1 MKHFNK
7 IKNIF
12 LSEVALLDIRHNQL
26 AFLFGCVALSPLIGF
41 LPSLTP
47 FYYLLLVVVAVKMA
61 FSIRK
66 VEPIALVFII
76 ACALSIVLAS
86 PPSFFKSWGRLALFI
101 LLFIAVSP
109 LMQSKKARKFR
120 ESVLQLTLFISVIV
134 ALVSFVFYFL
144 GINFMW
150 GTMTDVVDGVG
161 TFGGLTKH
169 SMVLGPISAIAT
181 IYCSYRALVTKN
193 KLYWLL
199 TMPCMACVLFSA
211 SRTALISALCGFM
224 TMFYVSSSGNSRV
237 IMKRLYPIIGI
248 LLVSFPLWNGALS
261 GLKIKQQNNVEQLG
275 GTFGSREAK
284 WDNRLKE
291 FRGSPVWGVG
301 FSACDPL
308 NYEDYNQELGGTVE
322 PGSSWLAVL
331 SMTGLMG
338 FIPFLIIVCGAVRKV
353 WRNRK
358 VNQRVALYMGLVIF
372 LFAHMITE
380 GYVLAGGSLLCFV
393 CWLIIACCYDL

>member
-1 MKHFNK
+1 MKNLNS
-7 IKNIF
+7 IKDLF
-12 LSEVALLDIRHNQL
+12 LSEVALLDIRHNLL
-26 AFLFGCVALSPLIGF
+26 AFVLGCVALSPLIGF

-66 VEPIALVFII
+66 IEPIALVFII

-86 PPSFFKSWGRLALFI
+86 PPSFFKPWGRLGLFF
-101 LLFIAVSP
+101 LVFIAVSP
-109 LMQSKKARKFR
+109 LIQSKKTRSFR
-120 ESVLQLTLFISVIV
+120 ESVLQLTLFFAVIV
-134 ALVSFVFYFL
+134 ALVSFVFYYL

-150 GTMTDVVDGVG
+150 GTMTDFAEGVG

-169 SMVLGPISAIAT
+169 SMVLGPISAIAA

-199 TMPCMACVLFSA
+199 AVPCMSCVLFSA
-211 SRTALISALCGFM
+211 SRTAFIAALCGFIA
-224 TMFYVSSSGNSRV
+224 MFYVSSGRNSRV
-237 IMKRLYPIIGI
+237 LFKKLFPIIGI
-248 LLVSFPLWNGALS
+248 LLVSLPLWQGALS
-261 GLKIKQQNNVEQLG
+261 GLKMKQQNNVELYG
-275 GTFGSREAK
+275 HSFGSREDK
-284 WDNRLKE
+284 WDNRIEE
-291 FRGSPVWGVG
+291 FRASPVCGVG

-308 NYEDYNQELGGTVE
+308 NYEDYSQELGGTVE

-338 FIPFLIIVCGAVRKV
+338 FIPFVIIAYRAIRRA
-353 WRNRK
+353 WSHRRH
-358 VNQRVALYMGLVIF
+358 NQRAALYMGLIVF
-372 LFAHMITE
+372 LFVHMVSE
-380 GYVLAGGSLLCFV
+380 GYVLAGGSLLCFI